1 MALALRVSG
10 KKKHKQ
16 KAGVYLDSI
25 HKEQLHG
32 PNADGKGIQANSR
45 EGFSGGDDK
54 NHTSLHTGTTAWYIM
69 AKQELNPFHLAKN

>member
-1 MALALRVSG
+1 MPGHSFTGSVA
-10 KKKHKQ
+10 K
-16 KAGVYLDSI
+16 VYLDNI
-25 HKEQLHG
+25 HKEQLSG

>member
-1 MALALRVSG
+1 M
-10 KKKHKQ
+10 
-16 KAGVYLDSI
+16 YLDNI
-25 HKEQLHG
+25 HKEQLSG